1 MERRHYKNVRLSQF
15 ARHLMAEWRRL
26 KLPTSND
33 SIVVA
38 VSGGADSTA
47 LLLGIEELSA
57 KGKLSLHVR
66 VAHLDHGLRA
76 ASRKDAKFVKTLGQE
91 LGFEVTV
98 GRADV
103 KERAQKTGDN
113 LEQAARRER
122 YQFLERTARRKGA
135 RYVLTGHTMDDQAE
149 TVLLRL
155 MRGSSS
161 LGLGAMEALRPIH
174 KGSDIQLAR
183 LLLDVRRSETED
195 YCRRRKT
202 AVLTDEMNEDQ
213 RFARVRVRTQ
223 LLPLMHS
230 FNNRIVE
237 ALSRTAGL
245 LREDSDELIERATDL
260 LLSAIIPPDKSQTE
274 LTPLDVNILA
284 KASSPVRRRALRLW
298 ISENQGHTRRL
309 EMAHL
314 KAVERLLLGNSGG
327 RVVELPDGAKVRRR
341 QGRLEFEAEND

>member
-1 MERRHYKNVRLSQF
+1 MERTPHKTVRLSRF
-15 ARHLMAEWRRL
+15 AGHIMTEWRRL
-26 KLPTSND
+26 KLPTSSD
-33 SIVVA
+33 SVLVA
-38 VSGGADSTA
+38 VSGGPDSTA
-47 LLLGIEELSA
+47 LLLGIEELRA

-66 VAHLDHGLRA
+66 VAHLDHGLRPE
-76 ASRKDAKFVKTLGQE
+76 SRKDAKLVKALGQE

-98 GRADV
+98 GRAQV
-103 KERAQKTGDN
+103 KERAEETGDN
-113 LEQAARRER
+113 LEQAARRAR
-122 YQFLERTARRKGA
+122 YEFLERTARSKGA
-135 RYVLTGHTMDDQAE
+135 RFVLTGHTMDDQAE

-161 LGLGAMEALRPIH
+161 IGLAAMEALRPIH

-183 LLLDVRRSETED
+183 LLLGVRRSETED
-195 YCRRRKT
+195 YCRRRKIT
-202 AVLTDEMNEDQ
+202 VLTDEMNEDE
-213 RFARVRVRTQ
+213 RFARVRVRKQ
-223 LLPLMHS
+223 LLPLMQS

-245 LREDSDELIERATDL
+245 LREDSEELVERATDL
-260 LLSAIIPPDKSQTE
+260 LLSAVIPPSKPQSK

-284 KASSPVRRRALRLW
+284 KASSPVRRRALRQW

-314 KAVERLLLGNSGG
+314 RAVEKLLLGNSGG
-327 RVVELPDGAKVRRR
+327 RVVELPDGARVRRR

>member
-1 MERRHYKNVRLSQF
+1 MARRHYKTARLSQF
-15 ARHLMAEWRRL
+15 ASQLMAEWRRL
-26 KLPTSND
+26 KLPISND
-33 SIVVA
+33 SVVVA

-57 KGKLSLHVR
+57 KKKLSLHVHG
-66 VAHLDHGLRA
+66 AHLDHGLRPS
-76 ASRKDAKFVKTLGQE
+76 SRQDAKFVKTLGQE

-98 GRADV
+98 GRAKV
-103 KERAQKTGDN
+103 KELAQKSGDN
-113 LEQAARRER
+113 LEQAARRAR
-122 YQFLERTARRKGA
+122 YQFLERTARSKGA

-161 LGLGAMEALRPIH
+161 VGLGAMEALRPIH
-174 KGSDIQLAR
+174 KGSDIKLAR
-183 LLLDVRRSETED
+183 LLLGVRHSETED
-195 YCRRRKT
+195 YCSRRKV
-202 AVLTDEMNEDQ
+202 AVLVDEMNDDEQ
-213 RFARVRVRTQ
+213 FARVRVRKQ

-237 ALSRTAGL
+237 ALSRTAIL
-245 LREDSDELIERATDL
+245 MREDSEELIERATDL
-260 LLSAIIPPDKSQTE
+260 LLSAIVPPSKPQSK

-314 KAVERLLLGNSGG
+314 KAVEKLLLGNSGG

-341 QGRLEFEAEND
+341 QGRLEF

>member
-1 MERRHYKNVRLSQF
+1 
-15 ARHLMAEWRRL
+15 MAEWRRL

-33 SIVVA
+33 SVLVA

-47 LLLGIEELSA
+47 LLLGIEELTA
-57 KGKLSLHVR
+57 KGRLSLHVR
-66 VAHLDHGLRA
+66 VAHLDHGLRPS
-76 ASRKDAKFVKTLGQE
+76 SRKDAKFVKTLGQQ

-98 GRADV
+98 GRAKV
-103 KERAQKTGDN
+103 KELAHETGDN
-113 LEQAARRER
+113 LEQAARRAR
-122 YQFLERTARRKGA
+122 YEFLERTARSKGA
-135 RYVLTGHTMDDQAE
+135 RHVLTGHTMDDQAE

-161 LGLGAMEALRPIH
+161 IGLGAMEAMRPIH
-174 KGSDIQLAR
+174 KGSDIQLVR
-183 LLLDVRRSETED
+183 LLLGVRRSETED
-195 YCRRRKT
+195 YCRRRKI
-202 AVLTDEMNEDQ
+202 AVLTDEMNEDE
-213 RFARVRVRTQ
+213 RFARVKVRTQ

-237 ALSRTAGL
+237 ALSRTAIL
-245 LREDSDELIERATDL
+245 LREDSEELIERATDL
-260 LLSAIIPPDKSQTE
+260 LLSAIIPSGKSQSK

-298 ISENQGHTRRL
+298 ISEAQGHTRRL

-314 KAVERLLLGNSGG
+314 KAVEQLLLGKSGE
-327 RVVELPDGAKVRRR
+327 RVVELPGGVKVRRR